1 MDKIKVNI
9 KNEQDI
15 FKPDVNKMK
24 EITRYVLEKEGC
36 KETEVSILL
45 TEDDRIR
52 QLNKRYRNT
61 DETTDVLAFYQQKN
75 KKEALRYNLLGDVVI
90 STETAKRQ
98 AKEYNQ
104 PLLKEFYLYLI
115 HGLLHLLNYKDET
128 SQDYQNI
135 KEKQEQLL
143 KEVWK
148 KEN

>member
-90 STETAKRQ
+90 STETTKRQ

-128 SQDYQNI
+128 PRDYQNI

>member
-1 MDKIKVNI
+1 MNNI
-9 KNEQDI
+9 KIDIKNKQKI
-15 FKPDVNKMK
+15 FKPNVDKIK
-24 EITRYVLEKEGC
+24 EITRFILEKEGC

-61 DETTDVLAFYQQKN
+61 DEATDVLAFYQQKN
-75 KKEALRYNLLGDVVI
+75 KKEALRSNLLGDVVI

-128 SQDYQNI
+128 PQDYQDI
-135 KEKQEQLL
+135 KERQEQLL

>member
-1 MDKIKVNI
+1 MSNIKVDI
-9 KNEQDI
+9 KNKQKI
-15 FKPDVNKMK
+15 FKPNIDKIK
-24 EITRYVLEKEGC
+24 EITRFILEKEGC

-45 TEDDRIR
+45 TEDDGIR

-61 DETTDVLAFYQQKN
+61 DEATDVLAFYQQKN
-75 KKEALRYNLLGDVVI
+75 KKEALRSNLLGDVVI

-128 SQDYQNI
+128 PQDYQDI

>member
-1 MDKIKVNI
+1 MSNIKVDV
-9 KNEQDI
+9 KNKQKI
-15 FKPDVNKMK
+15 FKPNIDKIK
-24 EITRYVLEKEGC
+24 EITRFILEKEGC

-61 DETTDVLAFYQQKN
+61 NEVTDVLAFYQQKN
-75 KKEALRYNLLGDVVI
+75 KKEALISNLLGDVVI

-98 AKEYNQ
+98 AKECNQ
-104 PLLKEFYLYLI
+104 PFLKEFYLYLI

-128 SQDYQNI
+128 PQDYRDI
-135 KEKQEQLL
+135 KKRQEQLL

>member
-61 DETTDVLAFYQQKN
+61 DEATDVLAFYQQKN
-75 KKEALRYNLLGDVVI
+75 KKEALRSNLLGDIVI

-128 SQDYQNI
+128 PQDYQDI